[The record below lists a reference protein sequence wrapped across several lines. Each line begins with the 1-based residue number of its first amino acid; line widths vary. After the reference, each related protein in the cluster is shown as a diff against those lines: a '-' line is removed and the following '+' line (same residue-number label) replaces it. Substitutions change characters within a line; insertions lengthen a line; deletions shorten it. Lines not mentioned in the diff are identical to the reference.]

1 MGFRYDKAY
10 KAEKIKYE
18 EEQRELINSINEV
31 QRDLEV
37 CRGLFENSTD
47 SSLLEF
53 AIYYEAALKN
63 KYDYLLKLAKIKN
76 ISVEFTYYNNIEEA
90 SNE

>member
-1 MGFRYDKAY
+1 MDFGFDRAY
-10 KAEKIKYE
+10 KAEKMKYE
-18 EEQRELINSINEV
+18 EEKREIVDSINEV
-31 QRDLEV
+31 QRDLEI
-37 CRGLFENSTD
+37 CRGLFQDSTD

-76 ISVEFTYYNNIEEA
+76 ISVDFTYYADLERS